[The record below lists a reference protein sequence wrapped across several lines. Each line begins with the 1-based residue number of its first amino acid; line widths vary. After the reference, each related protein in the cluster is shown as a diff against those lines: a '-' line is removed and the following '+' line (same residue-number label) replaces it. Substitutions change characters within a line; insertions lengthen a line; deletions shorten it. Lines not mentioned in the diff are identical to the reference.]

1 MLSLSWF
8 LHMLLLPHRRVNHL
22 AQGLQVIEPKFGLRQ
37 SGSQAAFSI
46 HPHRQVE
53 AKDRVGKTPSTGLAL
68 DLHAAQYIQSNK
80 EPRESLKSALL
91 KQNLNL

>member
-1 MLSLSWF
+1 
-8 LHMLLLPHRRVNHL
+8 MLLLLHRRVNHL

-37 SGSQAAFSI
+37 SRSQAAFSV

-80 EPRESLKSALL
+80 ELRESLKSALL
-91 KQNLNL
+91 KENLNL